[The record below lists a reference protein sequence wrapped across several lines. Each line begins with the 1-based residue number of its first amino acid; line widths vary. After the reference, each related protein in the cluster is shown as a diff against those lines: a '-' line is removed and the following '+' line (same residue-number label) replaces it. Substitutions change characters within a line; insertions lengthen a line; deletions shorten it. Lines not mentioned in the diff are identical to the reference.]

1 MLAAALNEALAD
13 PTVKSRIIEVG
24 AIPEASTLERYGKM
38 IADDQK
44 RWGDIVR
51 KLGLTAEQLAMCAAD
66 SFPAVRA
73 ITIAATPPLS
83 PERTEP
89 HD

>member
-1 MLAAALNEALAD
+1 MPGFVSDQLVGLVVPMGTPQSIIGKLAAALNESLAD

-24 AIPEASTLERYGKM
+24 AIPEASTPEQYGKM

-51 KLGLTAEQLAMCAAD
+51 KLALTAE
-66 SFPAVRA
+66 
-73 ITIAATPPLS
+73 
-83 PERTEP
+83 
-89 HD
+89 

>member
-13 PTVKSRIIEVG
+13 PTMKSRIIEVG

-44 RWGDIVR
+44 RRCDIVR
-51 KLGLTAEQLAMCAAD
+51 KLGL
-66 SFPAVRA
+66 
-73 ITIAATPPLS
+73 IAK
-83 PERTEP
+83 
-89 HD
+89 

>member
-1 MLAAALNEALAD
+1 MLAAALNAALAD

-24 AIPEASTLERYGKM
+24 TIPEASTPEQYGKM

-51 KLGLTAEQLAMCAAD
+51 KLALT
-66 SFPAVRA
+66 
-73 ITIAATPPLS
+73 
-83 PERTEP
+83 PE
-89 HD
+89 